1 MTKKEA
7 RVERIVWISAQIQKI
22 ENRIIGVLEFQRVQN
37 KKLADLGDRDD
48 EDSNYMRI
56 GLVSKI
62 INFETDVLNPLLEQR
77 RALTEEMRSVSAK
90 MRFKGRKEAKEQ
102 FNI

>member
-7 RVERIVWISAQIQKI
+7 RVERIVWISTQIQKI

-37 KKLADLGDRDD
+37 KKLADLGDRSD

-56 GLVSKI
+56 GLAAKI
-62 INFETDVLNPLLEQR
+62 ISFEADVLNPLLEQR

-90 MRFKGRKEAKEQ
+90 IRFKGRKEAMEA
-102 FNI
+102 FDI